1 MLEEASR
8 KVAGGCLSQ
17 GKLQVP
23 RAPFFFCSR
32 TTLLVQLSF
41 EGSQGPSYLPG
52 EHLGIFPGN
61 QEALVQ
67 GILERVV
74 DCPSP
79 HQTVCLEVQDESG
92 EPQAPRKTYPPH
104 SYPQGLG
111 NYVCSGGLQSQLM
124 GETLVSTG
132 SDASWSVSPYLRGGI
147 REAKPGSVTITQEK
161 VSQPE
166 T

>member
-1 MLEEASR
+1 M
-8 KVAGGCLSQ
+8 AGECLSR
-17 GKLQVP
+17 GKLQIP
-23 RAPFFFCSR
+23 RAPVFFCSR

-67 GILERVV
+67 GILKRVV

-92 EPQAPRKTYPPH
+92 EPEAPRKTFPPH
-104 SYPQGLG
+104 SHPQGD
-111 NYVCSGGLQSQLM
+111 YVCSGVLQSQLTE
-124 GETLVSTG
+124 ETLWSPLVAMPPGVCPLTSEGVSEG
-132 SDASWSVSPYLRGGI
+132 QNLAVSPPPR
-147 REAKPGSVTITQEK
+147 RK
-161 VSQPE
+161 
-166 T
+166 